1 MIGRNWYLFRSPDW
15 LEFESRD
22 ARPDVARVRVCRGVV
37 AWWMEPNIYKD
48 IKL

>member
-1 MIGRNWYLFRSPDW
+1 MIGSNYLFRSPDW

-37 AWWMEPNIYKD
+37 AWWHGPNIYKD
-48 IKL
+48 TKL